1 MKLYYLPGAC
11 PLASHITLEWI
22 GKPYEA
28 IKMSRDEIKQPEFL
42 AKNPMGSVPV
52 LEDGDFTLTQSAA
65 VLEYL
70 AELNPEAGLLPDSIR
85 DRAEVRRW
93 LGVCNSDIHRT
104 FGNIFG
110 VAALLSDEAS
120 QEELY
125 KNSAAKLAGM
135 FEIIEKQLEGNVW
148 IAGARS
154 IADPYLYTLLR
165 WAKAKG
171 VNVGSKNLE
180 AFYARMEADPG
191 VQAALTAQGL
201 I

>member
-22 GKPYEA
+22 GKPYQA
-28 IKMSRDEIKQPEFL
+28 IKVGRDEIKHAEYL

-52 LEDGDFTLTQSAA
+52 LENGDFTLTQSAA
-65 VLEYL
+65 ILEYL
-70 AELNPEAGLLPDSIR
+70 AELNPEAGLMPDNIH

-93 LGVCNSDIHRT
+93 LGLCNSDIHRT
-104 FGNIFG
+104 FTNIFG
-110 VAALLSDEAS
+110 AAALVSDEAS

-125 KNSAAKLAGM
+125 KNSAIKLTHI

-154 IADPYLYTLLR
+154 IVDPYLYTLLR

-171 VNVGSKNLE
+171 VNVGSKNLV
-180 AFYARMEADPG
+180 AFYTRMEADPG

-201 I
+201 S